1 MGDILMT
8 EEERLWANALV
19 DAIVY
24 CLRIVLDYDAD
35 AYDANAWIELEERL
49 DEEQVKRLWSH
60 PSLGPVAKA
69 LDTFCFTAE
78 HGRDIVFDDIRIG
91 DLRGWLE
98 TCATLLQR
106 GSMDFPS
113 EIEVFR

>member
-1 MGDILMT
+1 MT
-8 EEERLWANALV
+8 EEEHRWANALV
-19 DAIVY
+19 DTIASCIRSVQ
-24 CLRIVLDYDAD
+24 DDAAYDAD
-35 AYDANAWIELEERL
+35 AWSELAERL

-60 PSLGPVAKA
+60 PRLGPVFKA
-69 LDTFCFTAE
+69 LDTFCFTAD